1 MEIIIAS
8 HAGFCFGVKRAIK
21 TTYDTAEKAEGEV
34 ATLGP
39 LIHNPQVVSRLES
52 MGVRPIENILDFEGE
67 VLIIRSHGVP
77 VSVVKAAEEAGI
89 KLVDA
94 TCPFVKKAQE
104 YARRLKEE
112 GCTVVIV
119 GDKDHPEVQ
128 GLLSYA
134 GDSALVAENHQDLE
148 GLGKVRKIGIIAQ
161 TTTTFEKFE
170 EVVKQCLHKSNEIKI
185 YNTICDATH
194 VRQQEAQ
201 EIARRVDMMLVVGG
215 RNSGNTTRLAELCRL
230 TGTRT
235 FHIETQDEIDP
246 AWLQGVSRVGITAGA
261 STPEWIIEVVV
272 ERLNQLSNK
281 SA

>member
-52 MGVRPIENILDFEGE
+52 MGVRPIENILDFDGE
-67 VLIIRSHGVP
+67 ALIIRSHGVP
-77 VSVVKAAEEAGI
+77 ASVVKTARDAGI

-104 YARRLKEE
+104 YARQLKEE

-119 GDKDHPEVQ
+119 GDRDHPEVQ

-134 GDSALVAENHQDLE
+134 GDSALVAADPQDLE
-148 GLGKVRKIGIIAQ
+148 GIRKVPRIGIIAQ
-161 TTTTFEKFE
+161 TTTTFETFE
-170 EVVKQCLHKSNEIKI
+170 KIVRQCLHKAKEIRI

-201 EIARRVDMMLVVGG
+201 EIARRVDLMLVVGG
-215 RNSGNTTRLAELCRL
+215 RNSGNTTRLAELCGL

-235 FHIETQDEIDP
+235 FHVETQDEIDP
-246 AWLQGVSRVGITAGA
+246 AWFQDVSEVGITAGA
-261 STPEWIIEVVV
+261 STPEWIIEMVI
-272 ERLNQLSNK
+272 ERLNQISEK
-281 SA
+281 SG

>member
-1 MEIIIAS
+1 MKIIIAS

-52 MGVRPIENILDFEGE
+52 MGVRPIENILDFNGE
-67 VLIIRSHGVP
+67 ALIIRSHGVP
-77 VSVVKAAEEAGI
+77 ASVVKTAGDAGI

-104 YARRLKEE
+104 YARQLKEE

-119 GDKDHPEVQ
+119 GDRDHPEVQ

-134 GDSALVAENHQDLE
+134 GDSALVAADPQDLE
-148 GLGKVRKIGIIAQ
+148 GISKVPKIGIIAQ
-161 TTTTFEKFE
+161 TTTTFETFE
-170 EVVKQCLHKSNEIKI
+170 KIVRQCLRTAKEIRI

-201 EIARRVDMMLVVGG
+201 EIARRVDLMLVVGG
-215 RNSGNTTRLAELCRL
+215 RNSGNTTRLAELCGL

-246 AWLQGVSRVGITAGA
+246 AWFQDVSEVGITAGA
-261 STPEWIIEVVV
+261 STPEWIIEMVI
-272 ERLNQLSNK
+272 ERLNQISEK
-281 SA
+281 SG

>member
-52 MGVRPIENILDFEGE
+52 MGVRPIENILDFDGE
-67 VLIIRSHGVP
+67 ALIIRSHGVP
-77 VSVVKAAEEAGI
+77 ASVVKTARDAGI

-104 YARRLKEE
+104 YARQLKEE

-134 GDSALVAENHQDLE
+134 GDSALVAADHQDLE
-148 GLGKVRKIGIIAQ
+148 GVRKVPKIGIIAQ
-161 TTTTFEKFE
+161 TTTTFETFE
-170 EVVKQCLHKSNEIKI
+170 RIVRQCLRKAKEIRI

-201 EIARRVDMMLVVGG
+201 EIARKVDLMLVVGG
-215 RNSGNTTRLAELCRL
+215 RNSGNTTRLAELCGL

-246 AWLQGVSRVGITAGA
+246 FWFQDVKEVGITAGA
-261 STPEWIIEVVV
+261 STPEWIIEMVI
-272 ERLNQLSNK
+272 ERLNQISEK
-281 SA
+281 SG